1 MADDMAVEIFGM
13 EFTGVI
19 LKQIL
24 EALIIIIIGL
34 IIARLFYWIIKNQAA
49 KITGVPAA
57 KTMAKFVQYLLIGFA
72 LTIAILVLFG
82 VNSTTIGIIT
92 GAVAFALTFGFQN
105 VIQNIVGGVL
115 IAIDGRVQLGD
126 WIEVGDQPLQQ
137 GPAEVLD
144 IGLTSITVRE
154 RYGRLYVI
162 PSSYLIVHKVV
173 NYSEVG
179 CYNVNV
185 QINLPWTENPDRMRE
200 IMLEEAKRNPMVYPN
215 IRPIHK
221 ENRIRR
227 AGKKRFKL
235 SSNEKVKLDFEE
247 NRFLPTIHIN
257 RAEDD
262 KLIYIASL
270 WIDSPV
276 NIRNATT
283 SYLSQVAKRL
293 RQESIKAAPIFHVD

>member
-1 MADDMAVEIFGM
+1 MALELFGYD
-13 EFTGVI
+13 FTGTI
-19 LKQIL
+19 LEQIL
-24 EALIIIIIGL
+24 AATIIILIGL
-34 IIARLFYWIIKNQAA
+34 IVARVAYWIIKSQAA
-49 KITGVPAA
+49 KITGVAAA
-57 KTMAKFVQYLLIGFA
+57 KTMAKFVQYLLFGFA
-72 LTIAILVLFG
+72 LTIALLALFG

-92 GAVAFALTFGFQN
+92 GSIAFALTFGFQN

-115 IAIDGRVQLGD
+115 IAVDGRIQLGD

-200 IMLEEAKRNPMVYPN
+200 IFLEEARRNPMVYPN
-215 IRPIHK
+215 IRPVQK

-227 AGKKRFKL
+227 AGRKRFKL
-235 SSNEKVKLDFEE
+235 ASNEKVKLDFEE
-247 NRFLPTIHIN
+247 NRFLPTIHII

-262 KLIYIASL
+262 KLIYVSSL
-270 WIDSPV
+270 WIESPI
-276 NIRNATT
+276 NIRNVTT
-283 SYLSQVAKRL
+283 SYLSQVAIRL
-293 RQESIKAAPIFHVD
+293 RQEGIKAKPILEDE

>member
-1 MADDMAVEIFGM
+1 
-13 EFTGVI
+13 
-19 LKQIL
+19 
-24 EALIIIIIGL
+24 
-34 IIARLFYWIIKNQAA
+34 
-49 KITGVPAA
+49 
-57 KTMAKFVQYLLIGFA
+57 
-72 LTIAILVLFG
+72 
-82 VNSTTIGIIT
+82 
-92 GAVAFALTFGFQN
+92 
-105 VIQNIVGGVL
+105 
-115 IAIDGRVQLGD
+115 VQLGD

-200 IMLEEAKRNPMVYPN
+200 IFMEEAKRNPMVYPN
-215 IRPIHK
+215 IRPIRK

-262 KLIYIASL
+262 KLIYIVSL
-270 WIDSPV
+270 WIDSPI

-293 RQESIKAAPIFHVD
+293 RQENVKVAPIFNED

>member
-1 MADDMAVEIFGM
+1 MAIQ
-13 EFTGVI
+13 FTGEI
-19 LKQIL
+19 LTQIF
-24 EALIIIIIGL
+24 EAIIILIIGL
-34 IIARLFYWIIKNQAA
+34 IIAQLFYWIIKSQAA
-49 KITGVPAA
+49 KITGVATA
-57 KTMAKFVQYLLIGFA
+57 KTMAKFIRYLIIGFA
-72 LTIAILVLFG
+72 LTIAILALFG
-82 VNSTTIGIIT
+82 VNSTTLGIIT
-92 GAVAFALTFGFQN
+92 GAIAFALTFGFQN
-105 VIQNIVGGVL
+105 VIQNVVGGVL
-115 IAIDGRVQLGD
+115 IAVDGRVQLGD

-200 IMLEEAKRNPMVYPN
+200 IFLEEAKRNPMVYPN
-215 IRPIHK
+215 IRPIQK

-227 AGKKRFKL
+227 AGKRRFKL
-235 SSNEKVKLDFEE
+235 ASNEKVKLDFEE
-247 NRFLPTIHIN
+247 SRFLPTIHII

-262 KLIYIASL
+262 KLIYVSSL
-270 WIDSPV
+270 WIDSPI
-276 NIRNATT
+276 NIRTVTT

-293 RQESIKAAPIFHVD
+293 RQEGIKAKPILEDG

>member
-1 MADDMAVEIFGM
+1 
-13 EFTGVI
+13 
-19 LKQIL
+19 
-24 EALIIIIIGL
+24 
-34 IIARLFYWIIKNQAA
+34 
-49 KITGVPAA
+49 
-57 KTMAKFVQYLLIGFA
+57 
-72 LTIAILVLFG
+72 
-82 VNSTTIGIIT
+82 
-92 GAVAFALTFGFQN
+92 
-105 VIQNIVGGVL
+105 
-115 IAIDGRVQLGD
+115 
-126 WIEVGDQPLQQ
+126 
-137 GPAEVLD
+137 
-144 IGLTSITVRE
+144 
-154 RYGRLYVI
+154 
-162 PSSYLIVHKVV
+162 
-173 NYSEVG
+173 
-179 CYNVNV
+179 
-185 QINLPWTENPDRMRE
+185 MRE